1 MTQLRTLV
9 SQYAGNKTPLQSKD
23 TSAGTNQKKD
33 KVGANIT
40 NALNTTDNIPRIVDN
55 EGKNEK
61 KKKGLSLNIRSS
73 SKSLI
78 TSRSAQSGNQKQ

>member
-23 TSAGTNQKKD
+23 TSAGTNQKKA
-33 KVGANIT
+33 KVEANIT

-61 KKKGLSLNIRSS
+61 KKK
-73 SKSLI
+73 K
-78 TSRSAQSGNQKQ
+78 A